1 MKRSD
6 ALAPLSRDHHQAL
19 SVAMGL
25 RRATEADL
33 GAAIE
38 RYTSF
43 LEGHERRHF
52 DVEEAVLLPALPESD
67 PDWAAGCARVRA
79 DHERL
84 RQGLPAGASVEE
96 AREMGELLAA
106 HVRFEERELFELLE
120 SRLDDGA
127 LARLGTAIE
136 EAEARA

>member
-25 RRATEADL
+25 RRATEDDVR
-33 GAAIE
+33 AAVE

-43 LEGHERRHF
+43 LDRHERRHF
-52 DVEEAVLLPALPESD
+52 DVEEALILPALPESD
-67 PDWAAGCARVRA
+67 AEWAEGCARVRA

-84 RQGLPAGASVEE
+84 RGGLRADASVEE
-96 AREMGELLAA
+96 AREVGELLAA

-127 LARLGTAIE
+127 LARLGAAIE